1 MATPTNPPPQLPIDS
16 IVGDA
21 SLTNQQPQHQ
31 HQLLQAQPQHPKEV
45 NVAVF
50 CRVGQETVQEIVAKT
65 AELFNNLKTMSPP
78 NGTAQ
83 SMNERE
89 NLKFKARE
97 NLKHID
103 VHFTRLRKI
112 YEKCNESIG
121 LEFIQNVE
129 NLIPMKDDDVMK
141 IDDKT
146 TTVKSNQEKEHQELT
161 ELLQLKNRQI
171 KEVID
176 NLRSII
182 WEINTMLA
190 MSKP

>member
-31 HQLLQAQPQHPKEV
+31 HQLLQAQPQQPKEA
-45 NVAVF
+45 NVAIF
-50 CRVGQETVQEIVAKT
+50 CRVGQEIVQEIVAKT

-83 SMNERE
+83 SITEREGLKFKTRE
-89 NLKFKARE
+89 NLKY
-97 NLKHID
+97 ID
-103 VHFTRLRKI
+103 VHFKRLRKI

-146 TTVKSNQEKEHQELT
+146 TTVKSSQEKEHQELT

-190 MSKP
+190 MRKP